1 MRMKGS
7 VPGSQHSAR
16 GIVLIVLLAAACTSA
31 SAQTTPAPGSAS
43 PASGTSSDD
52 PVIAAVGDIACK
64 SLPSEHN
71 RRCRYNEVAKGI
83 REMKPDRF
91 LALGDLQYLHGSY
104 SDFLTYYDRYF
115 GDLKSITE
123 PVPGNHETY
132 TLGMKGYFRYF
143 GTIARPHGGWSYPNK
158 GGYYSW
164 NLGGWH
170 FIALNSQA
178 CKGST
183 WNPALG
189 RGAPISSN
197 PIHTN
202 GCGPGSSMYAW
213 LQQDLALHPN
223 DQYPCTIAYFH
234 HPLFAWW
241 PYRETVAMLGIQPLY
256 QALDEAGVDVVL
268 NGHFHNYQRWRAQ
281 DAFGHPDPNGIS
293 EFIVGTGGDTF
304 ENDFPTDK
312 QQPANLEAYQA
323 HSFGVLKMT
332 LHDGSYDYEFV
343 PAPGQ
348 RPYEDAG
355 HASCN

>member
-1 MRMKGS
+1 MKGS
-7 VPGSQHSAR
+7 VPGSRRSAR
-16 GIVLIVLLAAACTSA
+16 GIFLILLLTAACTGA
-31 SAQTTPAPGSAS
+31 SAQTTPAPGSPT
-43 PASGTSSDD
+43 PASGTSADD

-64 SLPSEHN
+64 SLPSAHN

-83 REMKPDRF
+83 QQMNPDRF

-104 SDFLTYYDRYF
+104 SDFMAYYDRYF
-115 GDLKSITE
+115 GPLKSITE

-132 TLGMKGYFRYF
+132 TLNMSGYMKYF
-143 GTIARPHGGWSYPNK
+143 GAIARPHGGWSYPNR

-178 CKGST
+178 CKATT
-183 WNPALG
+183 WSPALG
-189 RGAPISSN
+189 RGVPISSN

-223 DQYPCTIAYFH
+223 SQFPCTIAYFH

-241 PYRETVAMLGIQPLY
+241 QYRETIAMLGIQPLF
-256 QALDEAGVDVVL
+256 QALDRAGVDVIL
-268 NGHFHNYQRWRAQ
+268 NGHFHNYERWQ
-281 DAFGHPDPNGIS
+281 PQNAFGLPDPNGPA
-293 EFIVGTGGDTF
+293 EFVVGTGGDTY
-304 ENDFPTDK
+304 ESFPTDK
-312 QQPANLEAYQA
+312 QQPANLQAYQA

-332 LHDGSYDYEFV
+332 LHPESYDYEFV

-348 RPYEDAG
+348 RPYQDAG